1 MVKKTNRLLIIP
13 ARSGSKRIKNK
24 NIINFAGKPI
34 IFYSIEAALKS
45 KLFNKIH
52 ISSDSSSILK
62 LCEKKKIFTEFLRP
76 KNLANS
82 KIGLDKVIMFVF
94 DKFKKQNIIFDEYW
108 CILPCSPLINKT
120 DLIESSKIFNKDS
133 MHPLMTFS
141 KFPVPVDWAYKKK
154 GNKFFSI
161 NPSKTKINSQ
171 NFPSYFYETGN
182 IYIYSLKHLKN
193 KYQKNIFSGYELKR
207 ENAIDIDEKDDLDF
221 AKKLYSLKN
230 I

>member
-1 MVKKTNRLLIIP
+1 MVKKIHRLLIIP

-76 KNLANS
+76 KKLANS

-94 DKFKKQNIIFDEYW
+94 DKFKKQNITFDEYW
-108 CILPCSPLINKT
+108 CILPCSPLINSE
-120 DLIESSKIFNKDS
+120 DLIGSSKIFKKDS
-133 MHPLMTFS
+133 KHPLMTFS
-141 KFPVPVDWAYKKK
+141 KFPAPVDWAYKKK
-154 GNKFFSI
+154 GSKFFSI
-161 NPSKTKINSQ
+161 NPNKTKINSQ
-171 NFPSYFYETGN
+171 KFPSYFYETGN

-193 KYQKNIFSGYELKR
+193 KYKKNIFSGYELKR
-207 ENAIDIDEKDDLDF
+207 ENAIDIDEPDDLDF